1 MQLGTALPPSAIPPM
16 SPMAPG
22 GRDADAGRYDAGCR
36 RCSGDG
42 EKTKEKSPDRRG
54 ASTGSLEHVGFP
66 RWAVRRSRATS
77 MPILGRRARHA
88 SVRGA
93 RPRGGGLRRHLARCG
108 ATQRGHRRRSHLRD
122 FRTAILRARGGTS
135 PGLPSCQHHRRVNPI
150 QVQVRG
156 LAELHVERRTDREA
170 QEAVIRQVIK
180 GPQKKPPR
188 GREGGRQGRVKAE
201 LSRWR
206 RARAAVGSV
215 AQTAANV
222 PRLAAATGERL
233 VPDLSPK
240 PLSHEDQQVAD
251 QLDAIGTMVDS
262 YKPQVEA
269 ANVLRADLDTYNN
282 AQQAF
287 APRDAQMQAAVTAH
301 DTKVGALNAE
311 MSRLGQG
318 LEDEQNRFEQRVDAW
333 KRRGSPNSEVALI
346 NAQQSQLKI
355 HIDAFNRRQEEVRR
369 EAAQARNELDQVRVP
384 YEQEFNALKAQGA
397 ALEPRIAAAT
407 KTEQELAK
415 LQKQAEPLQR
425 RLTKAQSQD
434 LHTILKD
441 YHDDFWGSFGKA
453 FADQLVEN
461 ASERTGECRAN
472 CSGCSARQGG
482 AGGRRLG
489 GGTRRHG

>member
-1 MQLGTALPPSAIPPM
+1 
-16 SPMAPG
+16 
-22 GRDADAGRYDAGCR
+22 
-36 RCSGDG
+36 
-42 EKTKEKSPDRRG
+42 
-54 ASTGSLEHVGFP
+54 
-66 RWAVRRSRATS
+66 
-77 MPILGRRARHA
+77 
-88 SVRGA
+88 
-93 RPRGGGLRRHLARCG
+93 
-108 ATQRGHRRRSHLRD
+108 
-122 FRTAILRARGGTS
+122 
-135 PGLPSCQHHRRVNPI
+135 
-150 QVQVRG
+150 
-156 LAELHVERRTDREA
+156 
-170 QEAVIRQVIK
+170 
-180 GPQKKPPR
+180 
-188 GREGGRQGRVKAE
+188 
-201 LSRWR
+201 
-206 RARAAVGSV
+206 VGSV